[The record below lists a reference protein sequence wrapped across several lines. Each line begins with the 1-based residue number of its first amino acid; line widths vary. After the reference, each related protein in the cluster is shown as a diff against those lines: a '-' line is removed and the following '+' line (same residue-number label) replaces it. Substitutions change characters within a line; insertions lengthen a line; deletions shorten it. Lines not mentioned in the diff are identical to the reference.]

1 MEAKVQTFGTLTL
14 KVQKTFEAAG
24 RVATLTYPSGK
35 VVAISYSNGQ
45 ATAVS
50 VDGVN
55 VASGITYTPFGA
67 PLAWTWGNGTTHTRS
82 FDLHGRMTGHPLGA
96 DLRTIGYDDAG
107 RITAVNHFPASGLDQ
122 GFGYDDLDRLTQATA
137 GSTTRGYAYDLT
149 GNRAQATVNAATD
162 TYTTAATSNRLSGIT
177 GSVTRTMSYDATGS
191 ITGDGNLTATY
202 DARGRLRTIRIGA
215 AANTTYTYDG
225 LGQRIRKSGGPAG
238 TVNYVYDEDGR
249 LLGEYNSNGVATRE
263 YVWLGDMPLAVLS
276 TTETLRDNTAA
287 STSYVGTWGT
297 ASTPTGFYGS
307 NYRTHPAQAASPDSV
322 TWNLATATGTF
333 KVYARWPANGTHS
346 THAVYRVTHASGT
359 TDVTVNQ
366 RLDGAEWV
374 LLGTFSLSSANSR
387 VTLIPQDDGIVAAD
401 AVKAVNTS
409 EASRI
414 FFVHADHL
422 NAPRALMNS
431 ANQLRWRWTSDPFG
445 LVPPEDNPSGLGA
458 FALNLRLPGQVYDI
472 ESNLHYNYFRDYD
485 PSLGRYVQS
494 DPIGLEGGI
503 NTYAYVGSNPLLFT
517 DPTGLDYWVEGAVD
531 GELGYGFHQSI
542 CVGKRGGKRSCISF
556 GRMPGEGDC
565 WFECKGH
572 VYRDVSAP
580 GPVFRDNYR
589 YTDAA
594 TDAKIKK
601 QFDSMVGQRGR
612 WDVLGGKNCREFSQ
626 KLFRQLEATYGGKTG
641 PIPK

>member
-1 MEAKVQTFGTLTL
+1 
-14 KVQKTFEAAG
+14 
-24 RVATLTYPSGK
+24 
-35 VVAISYSNGQ
+35 
-45 ATAVS
+45 
-50 VDGVN
+50 

-263 YVWLGDMPLAVLS
+263 YVWLGEMPLAVLS

-322 TWNLATATGTF
+322 TWNLATSTGTF

-346 THAVYRVTHASGT
+346 THAVYRVTHAAGT

-374 LLGTFSLSSANSR
+374 LLGTFSLSSANSK

-431 ANQLRWRWTSDPFG
+431 TNQLRWRWTSDPFG

-485 PSLGRYVQS
+485 PGTGRYTQS
-494 DPIGLEGGI
+494 DPIGLAGGI
-503 NTYAYVGSNPLLFT
+503 NTYAYVSNQPTRFT
-517 DPTGLDYWVEGAVD
+517 DPKGLVKWAGEMYAATFVSGGGSGQYWFDLKSECVNGKYAYIRVYASALGVGLGIKYTGTASSVSFDDHLSELHPEG
-531 GELGYGFHQSI
+531 F
-542 CVGKRGGKRSCISF
+542 
-556 GRMPGEGDC
+556 EGT
-565 WFECKGH
+565 FKI
-572 VYRDVSAP
+572 VSAGLGFILTGSWSVLQLGNNYADFSFVPTP
-580 GPVFRDNYR
+580 GIGV
-589 YTDAA
+589 DASVTA
-594 TDAKIKK
+594 LIGRSVVVSKDIK
-601 QFDSMVGQRGR
+601 DCACNR
-612 WDVLGGKNCREFSQ
+612 W
-626 KLFRQLEATYGGKTG
+626 
-641 PIPK
+641 